1 MVYIVFSCLS
11 IPLLLML
18 PLLESRSRWIIGF
31 FLLGAFTALAAY
43 EINTIAFPL
52 SGLDSRSFS
61 EKIPPMVEELL
72 KLCRCSVTPCYWT
85 TAGGGCFPSPC
96 HRRCRL
102 CRTGKHRAS
111 GRIPGRCH
119 PGLGGSKRF
128 FRQPDARSL
137 HGQHR
142 HWHLLCKKTEKT
154 LLYRHLWLTVHRNH
168 HACPL

>member
-72 KLCRCSVTPCYWT
+72 KALPVLCYALLLDDSPG
-85 TAGGGCFPSPC
+85 AGASHRHG
-96 HRRCRL
+96 RRCRL

-128 FRQPDARSL
+128 FLPA
-137 HGQHR
+137 
-142 HWHLLCKKTEKT
+142 
-154 LLYRHLWLTVHRNH
+154 
-168 HACPL
+168 

>member
-31 FLLGAFTALAAY
+31 FLMGAFTALAAY

-72 KLCRCSVTPCYWT
+72 KALPVLCYALLLDDSRGRVL
-85 TAGGGCFPSPC
+85 PSPW
-96 HRRCRL
+96 
-102 CRTGKHRAS
+102 
-111 GRIPGRCH
+111 P
-119 PGLGGSKRF
+119 
-128 FRQPDARSL
+128 
-137 HGQHR
+137 
-142 HWHLLCKKTEKT
+142 
-154 LLYRHLWLTVHRNH
+154 
-168 HACPL
+168 